1 MEKQINRNK
10 NLLLRN
16 NDLPDSNVNTTFKNY
31 EVANSKKP
39 SIINNSSNSQFFSDQ
54 TFQNNNMSIL
64 EYLSYSTVNSSS
76 NSNYMVINTKKYKN
90 KHSNNYFQSDS
101 DSYTEN
107 SELKNM
113 KQNTVPPKHTILH
126 YTINDTTDSDSIT
139 SVSENSNNYTSN
151 TDDNKSFPLNKPN
164 NRREN
169 LNHSKKYIQP
179 TNNNITGIHTHIYKN
194 TKFHNPPKKDNN
206 NNKTQSS

>member
-10 NLLLRN
+10 NLPPRN
-16 NDLPDSNVNTTFKNY
+16 NGLPDYNVNTNFKNY

-107 SELKNM
+107 SKLNNM
-113 KQNTVPPKHTILH
+113 KRNTIPPKDTILY
-126 YTINDTTDSDSIT
+126 YTIYDTTDSDSIT
-139 SVSENSNNYTSN
+139 SISENSNN
-151 TDDNKSFPLNKPN
+151 
-164 NRREN
+164 
-169 LNHSKKYIQP
+169 KKIAICLISRVATTIIY
-179 TNNNITGIHTHIYKN
+179 HIL
-194 TKFHNPPKKDNN
+194 
-206 NNKTQSS
+206 